1 MKVEDLQF
9 FNHLSVID
17 TKNEDLFYSD
27 EHEPTRQ
34 DTAKDYLENWLLMK
48 KNEVNIV
55 STKMAKDHTTGI
67 LWITL
72 SEQDVNHIFRK
83 AARVRNSKVKL
94 HSFFPHQVW
103 DRKVTLQNLC
113 LLEKKKNPDFKFLI
127 KPGVTDLELLTK
139 QNGDPIWIKTHLVIY
154 QTFNTNS
161 LHRK

>member
-9 FNHLSVID
+9 FNHLSVSD

-34 DTAKDYLENWLLMK
+34 DTAKDYLENWLLMR

-72 SEQDVNHIFRK
+72 SE
-83 AARVRNSKVKL
+83 
-94 HSFFPHQVW
+94 
-103 DRKVTLQNLC
+103 
-113 LLEKKKNPDFKFLI
+113 
-127 KPGVTDLELLTK
+127 
-139 QNGDPIWIKTHLVIY
+139 
-154 QTFNTNS
+154 
-161 LHRK
+161 